1 VNEGRSLR
9 NLLVGAAVAALAFYV
24 AGFGINEHLRWRR
37 GPWEV
42 RFEPGAEPRLVINQP
57 RLGIAGVTLSFP
69 GETAEGPPMTIRFET
84 PRQAIP
90 FGSVKYDDLT
100 YLPGVVTLDLFGHE
114 IELLPRTLYV
124 NRKAIPWTEATRVEV
139 TRPEASKETA
149 RSAAAAAPDK

>member
-1 VNEGRSLR
+1 LR
-9 NLLVGAAVAALAFYV
+9 RLLLGSGLAALVFYA
-24 AGFGINEHLRWRR
+24 AGFGLNEHLRFRR

-42 RFEPGAEPRLVINQP
+42 RFEPGVEPRLIVAQP

-69 GETAEGPPMTIRFET
+69 GETADGPATTVRFET
-84 PRQAIP
+84 PHQSIP

-124 NRKAIPWTEATRVEV
+124 NRRAIPWTNASRVVISRDDADRE
-139 TRPEASKETA
+139 TLDRIRAS
-149 RSAAAAAPDK
+149 SSPD